1 MPQPL
6 NPNFC
11 CGCAF
16 WNYQCVAPEDQPCA
30 NVTSDKDF
38 LRTAHTRRDVK
49 IAIRQTRKDIIK
61 KKIHAMLSTK
71 KKTLLLP
78 LLLMVTAAGALQ
90 AQEKTDSKQVQVY
103 FRTGQSTIDMQWM
116 DNGTTLPDFVTFAKK
131 ATEDIMLQVD
141 SIVVSA
147 YTSPEGL
154 RAGNDELTIKRADAI
169 REFLTENIPS
179 MPSIKTYYSGED
191 WTGFANYLSVH
202 PELPRSERILNIIK
216 ETPSVGTR
224 KISVMDQLTPAQW
237 EELKITVFPELRRAD
252 IILYW
257 TEKAIKK
264 QVIPK
269 ESKAEETPEK
279 KKDDSTVLPPPLP
292 EQQNEPEEINI
303 DDTVTP
309 ATVEGPKEYAST
321 AVLGT
326 NVLLDA
332 ITVPNISLEFPFGR
346 HWSTGGAFLFPA
358 WKDWTP
364 WWDKAQQMYSIAQVL
379 LANIHLSY
387 YFIPWHEGGSRV
399 LRGPYIRLFGYAG
412 AYTFEHRTSKEEGI
426 LDQGNYYATGLSL
439 GAAIPLGKWVR
450 LDLSAGFGPSWTM
463 NNHYLNYNIQGD
475 PILVGKTTTMKWK
488 AADAQVGVKY
498 IFHRKVQK
506 E

>member
-49 IAIRQTRKDIIK
+49 KAIRQTRKDIIK
-61 KKIHAMLSTK
+61 KKIHAMLTTK

-78 LLLMVTAAGALQ
+78 LLLMITAAGALQ

-141 SIVVSA
+141 SIVISA

-154 RAGNDELTIKRADAI
+154 RAGNDELSINRANAIK
-169 REFLTENIPS
+169 EFITENIPS
-179 MPSIKTYYSGED
+179 MPGIKTYNRGED
-191 WTGFANYLSVH
+191 WAGFANYLSVH
-202 PELPRSERILNIIK
+202 PELPRSEKILNIIK
-216 ETPSVGTR
+216 ETPSTGTR
-224 KISVMDQLTPAQW
+224 KLSVMDQLTPAQW
-237 EELKITVFPELRRAD
+237 EELKIKVFPELRRAD

-264 QVIPK
+264 QENPK
-269 ESKAEETPEK
+269 ESKAKETPEK

-292 EQQNEPEEINI
+292 EQQNKPEAINI
-303 DDTVTP
+303 DDTVNP
-309 ATVEGPKEYAST
+309 AIVEEPKEYAST

-332 ITVPNISLEFPFGR
+332 ITVPNISMEFPFGR
-346 HWSTGGAFLFPA
+346 HWSAGVAFLFPA
-358 WKDWTP
+358 WKNWTP
-364 WWDKAQQMYSIAQVL
+364 WWDKTSQPFSIAQVL
-379 LANIHLSY
+379 LINAQASY
-387 YFIPWHEGGSRV
+387 YFLPWSSDGSRV
-399 LRGPYIRLFGYAG
+399 IRGPYIRLHTYGG
-412 AYTFEHRTSKEEGI
+412 TYTFEHRTSKEEGI
-426 LDQGNYYATGLSL
+426 LDQGNYLAAGLSL
-439 GAAIPLGKWVR
+439 GAAIPLGRWVR
-450 LDLSAGFGPSWTM
+450 LDLSAGFGPSWTF
-463 NNHYLNYNIQGD
+463 NKHYVNYNIQGE
-475 PILVGKTTTMKWK
+475 PILTGSTTALRWK

-498 IFHRKVQK
+498 IFHKSARNQ
-506 E
+506 